1 MTRDAAI
8 AEARAR
14 FDSGAFEADLAALVA
29 HPTDSRAGLNDVLET
44 YLREAIQPRL
54 DAMGFESRIVPPP
67 VPHGAPALI
76 GERREGDDLPTV
88 LTYGHGD
95 VVPGMEGRWRED
107 RDPWALT
114 PDGDR
119 LYGRGTA
126 DNKGQHLINL
136 TALDAVLKTRGAL
149 GFNARVVIEMAEETG
164 SAGLHELFTAERE
177 ALAADVLIA
186 SDGPR
191 QDPARPMIFMGAR
204 GAVNFDLTV
213 DLREGAH
220 HSGNWGGLLADPGTI
235 LAHAI
240 ASITDARG
248 AIRIPEWRP
257 SSLTAKIRET
267 LAEAFPD
274 GAPVEPPQGPK
285 IDREWGEPGLTPA
298 ERVIGW
304 NSFAVLA
311 MLSGDPEKPINAVQ
325 PKASATCQL
334 RFVVGTDTGDIIPA
348 LRRHLAREGFDQV
361 VVSAEESPDF
371 TATRL
376 DPDHPWAVWA
386 ARSIERTAGARP
398 MVVPN
403 LGGSLPNEEF
413 VETLGMPTI
422 WVPHS
427 YTGCSQHAP
436 DEHALRPILRQGLE
450 VMAGIWWD
458 LGEGGTPAS

>member
-1 MTRDAAI
+1 MTRAAAI
-8 AEARAR
+8 AAAAAR
-14 FDSGAFEADLAALVA
+14 FDEGRFEADLAALVA
-29 HPTDSRAGLNDVLET
+29 HRTDSRAGDNVVLER
-44 YLREAIQPRL
+44 YLKEAIQPRL
-54 DAMGFESRIVPPP
+54 AAMGFTSRIVPPP

-76 GERREGDDLPTV
+76 GERREGDGLPTV

-107 RDPWALT
+107 RDPWAVT
-114 PDGDR
+114 PDGER

-126 DNKGQHLINL
+126 DNKGQHLVNL
-136 TALDAVLKTRGAL
+136 TALEAVLEARGGTL
-149 GFNARVVIEMAEETG
+149 GFNLRIVIEMAEETG
-164 SAGLHELFTAERE
+164 SAGLHELFVAENA
-177 ALAADVLIA
+177 ALSADVLIA

-220 HSGNWGGLLADPGTI
+220 HSGNWGGMLACPGTI
-235 LAHAI
+235 LAHAV
-240 ASITDARG
+240 ASITDVRG

-257 SSLTAKIRET
+257 DSLTPAVRAA
-267 LAEAFPD
+267 LADAFPG
-274 GAPVEPPQGPK
+274 GAPAQPQEGPV
-285 IDREWGEPGLTPA
+285 IDHDWGEPDLTPA

-311 MLSGDPEKPINAVQ
+311 MLSGDPETPINAVQ
-325 PKASATCQL
+325 PWAKATCQL
-334 RFVVGTDTGDIIPA
+334 RFVVGTNTADIIPA
-348 LRRHLAREGFDQV
+348 LRRHLDREGFAAV
-361 VVSAEESPDF
+361 AISAEDNPDF

-376 DPDHPWAVWA
+376 DPDHPWAKWA
-386 ARSIERTAGARP
+386 AASLARTTGAP
-398 MVVPN
+398 AMVVPN

-413 VETLGMPTI
+413 AVTLGMPTI

-436 DEHALRPILRQGLE
+436 DEHALRSVLRSGLE

-458 LGEGGTPAS
+458 LGESGTP